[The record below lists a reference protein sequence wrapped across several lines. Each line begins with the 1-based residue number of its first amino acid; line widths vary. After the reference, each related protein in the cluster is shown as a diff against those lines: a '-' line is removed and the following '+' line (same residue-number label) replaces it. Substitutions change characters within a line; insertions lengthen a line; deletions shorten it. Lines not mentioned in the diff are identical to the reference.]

1 MAKGKHDKRKEQ
13 RKEERSNSKK
23 SKTPR
28 SLRSN
33 GYSSSVSKIEMNEQV
48 EELLIKLMTMLDAG
62 DTDGDVV
69 AAMLEQASTE
79 VVDDVSSDEDE
90 DEDEDGEEDQNHSS
104 CTDEDDDEGDDDDDD
119 DIIVNDRSGSR
130 AQVDKQR
137 KIVQAVLTDKQR
149 HALVRKLIR
158 DDRRKRIDL
167 ASKSYDEKCARKV
180 VINRNM
186 TTSDGTKSTTSTT
199 KTSSVDQVDTGIGL
213 PVQYRQLPTGYG
225 PQVRITVSCESK
237 KSSCSKLIVVE
248 RTENLESLV
257 NIVRKKFNVPQKY
270 SELTMMPTGMVLDAD
285 RLFSLSDGTH
295 LVLVV
300 GTKGEKHG
308 HDTVLDGDART
319 EKDSVVEE
327 SSVKEMDEST
337 ATIEKEAAGDPIDRM
352 NQTKTALFTSL
363 DSEILLSPAPS
374 TEPIEIEQTVRTV
387 GNDTECAALLRQQQ
401 NLFGSASY
409 SSILT
414 QRASLPIFKVRDH
427 LLSTIRENPIV
438 VVSGETGSGKTT
450 QLPAYIFEDLI
461 DSGRGAEAYI
471 ICTQPRRI
479 AAITVA
485 ERVSFERQ
493 ESVGN
498 TVGYQVRLNSR
509 CCASTRIVYCTTGV
523 LLRRLQQDNF
533 LDHVSH
539 IVVDEVHERQVET
552 DFLMTLLKQRAPQHP
567 HLRLIMMSAT
577 MQESMFADYF
587 KCPIIYVQGRT
598 FAVEQ
603 HYLPDIQKLVSIG
616 QRETAVERGK
626 MVRDGGTFMRKGK
639 TTKEQSSTAS
649 DLDPPVRPPRFDA
662 EIVAETVI
670 RIIQTYGKRD
680 RFVSAN
686 SSLEPISDGG
696 TTTAEGGDAI
706 LVFLSGIQSIDKVN
720 RALRQRNLVSLN
732 AFVYTLHGSLPP
744 EQQRRVFKKS
754 APGSWKI
761 VLSTNIAETSVTLDD
776 VTHVVD
782 CGLVKELRYDPKGN
796 MSSLEEVV
804 ISRASARQ
812 RAGRAGRV
820 RPGHCWRLYTK
831 EFHDSSVVD
840 DHPTPEIRR
849 VPLEEVVLQVLLLQL
864 GLPEQFL
871 SLCLEPP
878 STNQIKASVACLLDI
893 KAILPRATL
902 PLTALGYHLA
912 RMPVDVRIGKMLLT
926 ASLLGC
932 LEPAL
937 TVAAA
942 LAGKSPFFDPPNN
955 REEAYHA
962 HSSFT
967 SSHNYHLTAT
977 QYGVEIPDVSITG
990 VGAEKESC
998 DDLTPQNHVF
1008 FSDHLATSNAYELW
1022 ALVKRNKGSEAAHLL
1037 CRDKFLSHKSL
1048 EDMQKL
1054 RDNFRNHLSDVGFC
1068 DRITANSVKGGI
1080 NAEFSKGQLK
1090 KPESN
1095 IGGAS
1100 DEVFDEL
1107 EEQIDDEEVYDERQN
1122 NSNNKSSSS
1131 SSSLP
1136 LVTLHPPRSST
1147 YYAAMRCALCA
1158 GLYPQ
1163 IVRVARYD
1171 PPSSHGSRN
1180 AGPPQLRILQSDGVD
1195 VSIHPSSL
1203 THKFV
1208 KYLLEGGQGL
1218 GQSQGSR
1225 LKSKDAYIVYHKKVA
1240 TGKVYL
1246 HDCTAVP
1253 AAAVLLFGGDLVIS
1267 RPRKGGKSGDHSRPT
1282 QIRDIDMVEV
1292 HVGGWIIFK
1301 MSELHAVLYRRLR
1314 EEIDALMQM
1323 KVENPH
1329 CDVGKK
1335 QKVLW
1340 KILDAI
1346 LS

>member
-1 MAKGKHDKRKEQ
+1 MSGKVIDDQ
-13 RKEERSNSKK
+13 KK
-23 SKTPR
+23 AARDSTTDH
-28 SLRSN
+28 STQIATESILLD
-33 GYSSSVSKIEMNEQV
+33 NE
-48 EELLIKLMTMLDAG
+48 
-62 DTDGDVV
+62 
-69 AAMLEQASTE
+69 
-79 VVDDVSSDEDE
+79 
-90 DEDEDGEEDQNHSS
+90 
-104 CTDEDDDEGDDDDDD
+104 
-119 DIIVNDRSGSR
+119 
-130 AQVDKQR
+130 
-137 KIVQAVLTDKQR
+137 
-149 HALVRKLIR
+149 
-158 DDRRKRIDL
+158 
-167 ASKSYDEKCARKV
+167 
-180 VINRNM
+180 
-186 TTSDGTKSTTSTT
+186 KST
-199 KTSSVDQVDTGIGL
+199 I
-213 PVQYRQLPTGYG
+213 
-225 PQVRITVSCESK
+225 
-237 KSSCSKLIVVE
+237 LI
-248 RTENLESLV
+248 
-257 NIVRKKFNVPQKY
+257 P
-270 SELTMMPTGMVLDAD
+270 P
-285 RLFSLSDGTH
+285 
-295 LVLVV
+295 
-300 GTKGEKHG
+300 
-308 HDTVLDGDART
+308 
-319 EKDSVVEE
+319 
-327 SSVKEMDEST
+327 
-337 ATIEKEAAGDPIDRM
+337 
-352 NQTKTALFTSL
+352 
-363 DSEILLSPAPS
+363 
-374 TEPIEIEQTVRTV
+374 TEPNEIEQTARKM
-387 GNDTECAALLRQQQ
+387 GNDTECAAMLRQQQ
-401 NLFGSASY
+401 KLFASASY

-509 CCASTRIVYCTTGV
+509 CCASTRIMYCTTGV

-603 HYLPDIQKLVSIG
+603 HYLPDIQKLVAIG
-616 QRETAVERGK
+616 QREIAVERGK
-626 MVRDGGTFMRKGK
+626 MVRDGGTSMRKGR
-639 TTKEQSSTAS
+639 TSKEQISSAS
-649 DLDPPVRPPRFDA
+649 DVDAPVRPPRFDA

-680 RFVSAN
+680 RFASAR
-686 SSLEPISDGG
+686 SSSNLIPASDGDDGG
-696 TTTAEGGDAI
+696 TATGEGGDAI

-720 RALRQRNLVSLN
+720 RALRQRNLVSMN
-732 AFVYTLHGSLPP
+732 AFVYILHGSLPP

-831 EFHDSSVVD
+831 EFHDSSLVD
-840 DHPTPEIRR
+840 DHPKPEIRR

-864 GLPEQFL
+864 GLPEHFL

-878 STNQIKASVACLLDI
+878 SMNQIKASVACLLDI

-955 REEAYHA
+955 REEAYRA

-967 SSHNYHLTAT
+967 SSHNYHMTAT

-990 VGAEKESC
+990 MGAESC

-1022 ALVKRNKGSEAAHLL
+1022 ALVKRERGSEAAHLL

-1068 DRITANSVKGGI
+1068 DRITVSGVRNSS
-1080 NAEFSKGQLK
+1080 NAEGSKGQLK
-1090 KPESN
+1090 KSENS
-1095 IGGAS
+1095 IGGAV
-1100 DEVFDEL
+1100 DEIFDAS
-1107 EEQIDDEEVYDERQN
+1107 EEQPGDEDVYDEEHN
-1122 NSNNKSSSS
+1122 NGNSKKSSSSLS

-1136 LVTLHPPRSST
+1136 LVLPHLPRSST

-1180 AGPPQLRILQSDGVD
+1180 AGPPQLRIVQSDGVD

-1267 RPRKGGKSGDHSRPT
+1267 RPRKGGKSGDQNRNT
-1282 QIRDIDMVEV
+1282 QMRDIDMVEV

-1335 QKVLW
+1335 QQVLW
-1340 KILDAI
+1340 KVLDAI